1 MPIPYKMDYAIEKT
15 LRAPGVREQRALKVL
30 TGLELTAD
38 EATFFWPRIL
48 DHKWYMSERL
58 GRDVGLRVAAVDY
71 FENVWSE
78 NLWTAR
84 RPERGLRAALKA
96 VFGQQQVGGE
106 TSVAAFESALQ
117 GTQSLAH

>member
-1 MPIPYKMDYAIEKT
+1 MPIPYKLDHVIEQT
-15 LRAPGVREQRALKVL
+15 LQIPGVREQRALKVL
-30 TGLELTAD
+30 TGLELSKD

-58 GRDVGLRVAAVDY
+58 GRDVGLKVAAVDY

-78 NLWTAR
+78 NLWTPR
-84 RPERGLRAALKA
+84 RTGGLRALFYLIFGEPA
-96 VFGQQQVGGE
+96 VGE

-117 GTQSLAH
+117 GTRSLAR

>member
-1 MPIPYKMDYAIEKT
+1 MPIPYKLDHVIEQT
-15 LRAPGVREQRALKVL
+15 LNTPGLREQRALKVL
-30 TGLELTAD
+30 TGLELNKG

-78 NLWTAR
+78 NLWQPR
-84 RPERGLRAALKA
+84 RKGALRSLFEA
-96 VFGQQQVGGE
+96 VFGEGAVGE
-106 TSVAAFESALQ
+106 TSVAAFESALS
-117 GTQSLAH
+117 GTRSLAR